1 MTWKSFYNF
10 QASLPVA
17 MPKEITMS
25 HRTALLIL
33 ASALALPVLAQDPA
47 IKKVPARY
55 TSPSSGPEMYLAY
68 CASCH
73 GPKGLGDGPVAEHL
87 KVAVPDLT
95 TLAKRNQ
102 GAFPTQRVSQV
113 IRGEVGVK
121 THGLQDMPVWGPVFL
136 SMNNSQ
142 EPVVRIRVANL
153 AKHLESLQ
161 AK

>member
-1 MTWKSFYNF
+1 
-10 QASLPVA
+10 
-17 MPKEITMS
+17 MS
-25 HRTALLIL
+25 NHAAVLIL
-33 ASALALPVLAQDPA
+33 ATALTLPALAQAPD

-55 TSPSSGPEMYLAY
+55 TSPASGTEMYRAY

-73 GPKGLGDGPVAEHL
+73 GSKGLGDGPVAEHL
-87 KVAVPDLT
+87 KIPVPDLT
-95 TLAKRNQ
+95 TLAKQNK
-102 GAFPTQRVSQV
+102 GAFPTLRVSQV

-136 SMNNSQ
+136 SLNNSQ

-153 AKHLESLQ
+153 AKHIENLQ